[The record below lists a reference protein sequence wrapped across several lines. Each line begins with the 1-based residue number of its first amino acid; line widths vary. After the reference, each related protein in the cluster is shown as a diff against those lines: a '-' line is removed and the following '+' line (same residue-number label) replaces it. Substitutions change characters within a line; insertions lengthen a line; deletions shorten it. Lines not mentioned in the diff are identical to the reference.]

1 MELVV
6 QSQVVTKVSPQGMLT
21 ILEARA
27 SVISPIVY
35 SDQRFGVVHFK
46 RWLKSAFP
54 RFWHSFARFDGK

>member
-35 SDQRFGVVHFK
+35 SDQRFGVVHSK
-46 RWLKSAFP
+46 RWLKSSSY
-54 RFWHSFARFDGK
+54 H